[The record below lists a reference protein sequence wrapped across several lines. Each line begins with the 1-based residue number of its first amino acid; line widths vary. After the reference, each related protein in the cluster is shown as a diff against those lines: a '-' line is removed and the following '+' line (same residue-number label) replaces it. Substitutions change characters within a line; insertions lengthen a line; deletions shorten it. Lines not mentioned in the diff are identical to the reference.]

1 MNKQNP
7 GSRIVVT
14 KGKGEREGGI
24 VVKGVNRMVMDGH
37 HYHTVNRM
45 VSAPQCKEK
54 YSVLHMNH
62 GLLEASVAVVWSLS
76 SVQLFANPWT
86 IQRSRLPCPSLS
98 PGVCS
103 YLCPL
108 SW

>member
-37 HYHTVNRM
+37 QTR
-45 VSAPQCKEK
+45 
-54 YSVLHMNH
+54 
-62 GLLEASVAVVWSLS
+62 W
-76 SVQLFANPWT
+76 
-86 IQRSRLPCPSLS
+86 
-98 PGVCS
+98 
-103 YLCPL
+103 
-108 SW
+108 